1 MEISIN
7 GNFEEVQKI
16 LESVP
21 VKIAQPALIQ
31 ALNRVGRDA
40 RNAGRKA
47 LRNVTGISPK
57 AARTRIRGA
66 TKKSRATRKQP
77 NVRIFVRTEKPI
89 KYSKG
94 FSKTKIRKNKEQGS
108 FLATMPDSGKF
119 SRWKRQGAKRKPTKG
134 FYAGKNSSRGE
145 RKGQPILRQPIVE
158 LEKTLHPHGTRA
170 AQAAIFRKVRS
181 DLSKQVKKSVN
192 LKLSK
197 MKR

>member
-1 MEISIN
+1 MDITVD
-7 GNFEEVQKI
+7 GNFAEVQKI
-16 LESVP
+16 IEGLP
-21 VKIAQPALIQ
+21 LKIVQPALVQ
-31 ALNRVGRDA
+31 ALNRVGRDS

-57 AARTRIRGA
+57 AARARIRGA

-77 NVRIFVRTEKPI
+77 NVRIFIRTEKPI

-119 SRWKRQGAKRKPTKG
+119 SRWKRQGTKTKPTKG
-134 FYAGKNSSRGE
+134 RYAGKTSSRGE

-158 LEKTLHPHGTRA
+158 LDKSLHPHGTKA
-170 AQAAIFRKVRS
+170 AQYAISRKVRA
-181 DLSKQVKKSVN
+181 DLPKQVQKSVN